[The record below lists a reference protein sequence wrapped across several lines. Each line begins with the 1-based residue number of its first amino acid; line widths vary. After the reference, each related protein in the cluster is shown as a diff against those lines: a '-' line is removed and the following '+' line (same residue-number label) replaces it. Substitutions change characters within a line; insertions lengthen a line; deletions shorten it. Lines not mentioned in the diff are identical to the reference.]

1 MIQAS
6 NEKYGHAGRTSNRD
20 DESIHSETMETKDP
34 AINQHRTTGSDEGY
48 SEREDNFERK
58 NTSDQ
63 NNEEN
68 DTEDPYFQKNADIA
82 QDLDDDLKNDKNDPD
97 RRTLD
102 EYNATTSE
110 PGEEEEEE
118 EEE

>member
-6 NEKYGHAGRTSNRD
+6 NEKYGHAGRISNRE

-34 AINQHRTTGSDEGY
+34 AINQHRTTGSDTEEY
-48 SEREDNFERK
+48 SSDREDNFERK
-58 NTSDQ
+58 NTSDR
-63 NNEEN
+63 NNDEN
-68 DTEDPYFQKNADIA
+68 DTEDPYFQKNAEIA
-82 QDLDDDLKNDKNDPD
+82 KDLDDDLKNDKNDPD

-118 EEE
+118 